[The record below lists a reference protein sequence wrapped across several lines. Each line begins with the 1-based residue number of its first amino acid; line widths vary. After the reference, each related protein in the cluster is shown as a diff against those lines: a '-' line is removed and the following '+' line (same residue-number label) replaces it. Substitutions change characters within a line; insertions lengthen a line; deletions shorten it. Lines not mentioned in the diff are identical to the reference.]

1 MSDETSTELKPEPR
15 QLAQAVN
22 SFLKRALPS
31 FTVEKC
37 AEAVILT
44 LTSFFDVEQ
53 LVAFLWES
61 ARQSTRRTR
70 LTLKDNLLLREWET
84 APPAEIVQREATA
97 HSQDDLKL
105 VLHRTLKSL
114 PIDSALRE
122 SLEQQGCRAAIE
134 IHFAYYTRPILKIV
148 LGLSN
153 PRLLPANEAQ
163 DFLLTF
169 CRCCHIS
176 LNGAYL
182 AELDEREGR
191 RESPEVRDRFYLV
204 LQWFHSL
211 VRHLNTAV
219 SGVQTAQIAQTEDA
233 LDRASIVAG
242 ICLAEIVELMTK
254 VKDSS
259 DLAMAGPGSQT

>member
-1 MSDETSTELKPEPR
+1 MSDETRSELKPEPR

-22 SFLKRALPS
+22 IFLKHALPL

-44 LTSFFDVEQ
+44 LTSFFDVEH

-61 ARQSTRRTR
+61 ARQSTLRTR
-70 LTLKDNLLLREWET
+70 LTLKNGQLSRERES
-84 APPAEIVQREATA
+84 APPAEIVQREATTD
-97 HSQDDLKL
+97 SEDNLKL
-105 VLHRTLKSL
+105 VLHRSLKSL
-114 PIDSALRE
+114 PIDLAQRE
-122 SLEQQGCRAAIE
+122 VLEAEGCRAAIE
-134 IHFAYYTRPILKIV
+134 IHFAYYTRPILRI
-148 LGLSN
+148 LIGLSS

-169 CRCCHIS
+169 CRCCHVS

-191 RESPEVRDRFYLV
+191 REPPEVRDRFYLT
-204 LQWFHSL
+204 LQWFHAL

-219 SGVQTAQIAQTEDA
+219 TAVQSSEMEQIEDA

-242 ICLAEIVELMTK
+242 ICLAEIVALMAK
-254 VKDSS
+254 VQNPS
-259 DLAMAGPGSQT
+259 DLATADPGS